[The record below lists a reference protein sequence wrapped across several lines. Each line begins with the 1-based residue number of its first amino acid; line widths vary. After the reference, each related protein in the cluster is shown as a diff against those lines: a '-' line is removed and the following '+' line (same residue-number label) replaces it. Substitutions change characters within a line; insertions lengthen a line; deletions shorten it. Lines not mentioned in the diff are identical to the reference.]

1 MAADSGDGA
10 FCPADRISASAAGD
24 SGPSSTSATIGSLS
38 SSAII
43 GVVVP
48 KRNEVHSA
56 NHCCIPRVPRD
67 LPFL

>member
-1 MAADSGDGA
+1 MGDRAAT
-10 FCPADRISASAAGD
+10 
-24 SGPSSTSATIGSLS
+24 GPPGQACSLS